1 MASFAYKLENAVVA
15 KGDIEVSKKKLW
27 LAMDPAL
34 RLSLI
39 PQEIS
44 QAEEEKLECEQLL
57 GLFWEHPPA
66 LDPEVVGNM
75 MQLTRGRI
83 RGLEDRIRALLA
95 EQKELIVRAATL
107 GDRGD

>member
-1 MASFAYKLENAVVA
+1 MDITGRLATIQHEIARAEN
-15 KGDIEVSKKKLW
+15 
-27 LAMDPAL
+27 
-34 RLSLI
+34 
-39 PQEIS
+39 
-44 QAEEEKLECEQLL
+44 EKLQQEQML

>member
-1 MASFAYKLENAVVA
+1 MDITGRLAAIQHEIARAENE
-15 KGDIEVSKKKLW
+15 KFQ
-27 LAMDPAL
+27 
-34 RLSLI
+34 
-39 PQEIS
+39 QE
-44 QAEEEKLECEQLL
+44 QML

>member
-1 MASFAYKLENAVVA
+1 M
-15 KGDIEVSKKKLW
+15 DITG
-27 LAMDPAL
+27 
-34 RLSLI
+34 RLTTI
-39 PQEIS
+39 QQEIN
-44 QAEEEKLECEQLL
+44 QAENEKLQQEQML

-83 RGLEDRIRALLA
+83 RGLEDRIRGLLA

>member
-57 GLFWEHPPA
+57 GLIWEHPPA
-66 LDPEVVGNM
+66 INPEAIARV
-75 MQLTRGRI
+75 MQQIRDRI
-83 RGLEDRIRALLA
+83 RGLEDRKRALLE
-95 EQKELIVRAATL
+95 EQRQLILQGASGHL
-107 GDRGD
+107 GE

>member
-27 LAMDPAL
+27 VAMDPAL

-44 QAEEEKLECEQLL
+44 QAEEEKLECE
-57 GLFWEHPPA
+57 
-66 LDPEVVGNM
+66 
-75 MQLTRGRI
+75 
-83 RGLEDRIRALLA
+83 
-95 EQKELIVRAATL
+95 
-107 GDRGD
+107 